1 MVVTCVLG
9 SIMCGLLS
17 APSVLQCSE
26 ADWDVGGVASSSR
39 ICGAGVQYSKQLKR
53 FTFNF
58 GGQNFTIS
66 MSPCTRTHS
75 RFHNN
80 TFKLYTNVFNCCLKL
95 AQLGSAVI

>member
-1 MVVTCVLG
+1 VCYVVSCVAG

-26 ADWDVGGVASSSR
+26 TDWDVRNVASSKR

-53 FTFNF
+53 FTLNF

-66 MSPCTRTHS
+66 MSPTYALQIS
-75 RFHNN
+75 
-80 TFKLYTNVFNCCLKL
+80 
-95 AQLGSAVI
+95 

>member
-1 MVVTCVLG
+1 
-9 SIMCGLLS
+9 MCGLLS

-26 ADWDVGGVASSSR
+26 TDWDVGGVASSSR

-75 RFHNN
+75 IFHDN
-80 TFKLYTNVFNCCLKL
+80 TVHVFNCCLKL
-95 AQLGSAVI
+95 GSATILPLSIV

>member
-1 MVVTCVLG
+1 MVVPCVLG

-26 ADWDVGGVASSSR
+26 ADWDVGGMASSSR

-53 FTFNF
+53 FSFNF

-75 RFHNN
+75 RFH
-80 TFKLYTNVFNCCLKL
+80 TKLSNCTQMFNCCLKL